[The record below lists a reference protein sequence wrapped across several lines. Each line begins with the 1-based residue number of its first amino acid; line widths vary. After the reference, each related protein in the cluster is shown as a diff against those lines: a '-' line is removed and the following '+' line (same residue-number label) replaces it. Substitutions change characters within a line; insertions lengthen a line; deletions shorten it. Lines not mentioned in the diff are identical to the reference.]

1 MAQHERMMI
10 DRISRSAVSVA
21 LEHFPV
27 AAILGPRQC
36 GKTTLAKQLLD
47 GYGKSIYLDLE
58 LESDRRKLDEP
69 EFYLKQN
76 EDRLVCLDEIQRM
89 PDLFPLLRALIDQ
102 KRVPGR
108 FLILG
113 SASQDLLRQ
122 STETLAGRIAL
133 YELSPL
139 ILGEVEH
146 CNQIRHWIRGGYP
159 DSFLAAEDDISFL
172 WRENFIRTFLER
184 DLGVM
189 GFNLSSTQLRRLWT
203 MLAHLHSG
211 ILNRATLS
219 HALEVTSK
227 TVLYWIDILEKTFM
241 VRVLK
246 PHEANLKK
254 RLVKSPKV
262 YIRDSGILHALLE
275 IEGFEELMAN
285 PKSGSSWEG
294 YAIENILTSMPQW
307 SPSYYR
313 TSNGA
318 EIDLILERKSRKVA
332 VEFKLSNSARVER
345 GTYQALKDLGL
356 DCVHV
361 VTPQGTGEKI
371 RENVRAESIQT
382 FLNYLKT
389 TEDK

>member
-1 MAQHERMMI
+1 M
-10 DRISRSAVSVA
+10 
-21 LEHFPV
+21 
-27 AAILGPRQC
+27 
-36 GKTTLAKQLLD
+36 
-47 GYGKSIYLDLE
+47 
-58 LESDRRKLDEP
+58 
-69 EFYLKQN
+69 
-76 EDRLVCLDEIQRM
+76 
-89 PDLFPLLRALIDQ
+89 
-102 KRVPGR
+102 
-108 FLILG
+108 
-113 SASQDLLRQ
+113 
-122 STETLAGRIAL
+122 
-133 YELSPL
+133 

-332 VEFKLSNSARVER
+332 VEFKLSNSAKVER